1 MANIH
6 PTAIIDPN
14 AVLGRDVR
22 VGPYTIVGPDV
33 VVGDGCIIENH
44 VTLTGCTKLGS
55 NVQIFPGAVVGGAPQ
70 DLKYRGEKTKLLIG
84 ENTMIRECATLHVG
98 TELGG
103 GETVIGSDNLIMAYV
118 HVAHDCRLG
127 NRIVIANGAQ
137 LAGHVHVEDGA
148 RISGLVAVHHF
159 VTIGTCSFTAGCAKL
174 SIDVPPFTLAEGHP
188 AKIRALNREG
198 IKRRSLTEE
207 AQLALKETFRL
218 CYRSELPQ
226 DEAFRQVADRG
237 YEKFTEVA
245 VFVEFLRAT
254 SRGKHGRALESQR
267 AVVPAEQR
275 DGRLNFKPGQSG
287 QNDHDADEG

>member
-1 MANIH
+1 MPIIH
-6 PTAIIDPN
+6 PSAIIDPK
-14 AVLGRDVR
+14 AQLGHGVR
-22 VGPYTIVGPDV
+22 VGPYSIVGPDV
-33 VVGDGCIIENH
+33 VLGDGCVIENH
-44 VTLTGCTKLGS
+44 VTLTGCAQLGK
-55 NVQIFPGAVVGGAPQ
+55 NTHVFPGAVLGGSPQ
-70 DLKYRGEKTKLLIG
+70 DLKYKGEKTRLLIG
-84 ENTMIRECATLHVG
+84 DNCMIRECATLHVG

-103 GETVIGSDNLIMAYV
+103 GETVVGNDNLIMAYV

-127 NRIVIANGAQ
+127 SRIVIANAAQ

-198 IKRRSLTEE
+198 IKRRALSEE
-207 AQLALKETFRL
+207 AQLALKEAFRL
-218 CYRSELPQ
+218 CYRSELPH
-226 DEAFRQVADRG
+226 DEALSQITGRG
-237 YEKFTEVA
+237 YEKFAEVA
-245 VFVEFLRAT
+245 IFVEFMRAT
-254 SRGKHGRALESQR
+254 SRGKHGRALESRR

-287 QNDHDADEG
+287 GDSNDENV